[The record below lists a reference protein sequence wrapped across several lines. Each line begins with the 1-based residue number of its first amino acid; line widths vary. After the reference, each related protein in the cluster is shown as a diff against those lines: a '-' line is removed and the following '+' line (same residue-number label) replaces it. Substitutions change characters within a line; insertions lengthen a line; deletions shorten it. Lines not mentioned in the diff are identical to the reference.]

1 MRKWLIATTVCLVLI
16 GAACISTTEDE
27 AGPDPGRGRAG
38 ESTRQQDP
46 RVYAAVGA
54 SETAGWGAGDFTT
67 ESWPRVLID
76 LALPDF
82 RLVNLGLPG
91 ATVQDAIVREL
102 PRLERAEPDVVTVW
116 LNANDILQGVTA
128 AEYKRNFGL
137 LLRAI
142 KRTEPRQ
149 ILVANTP
156 PLDKLP
162 AYRACRPDPPE
173 DSFCFLGSSLPSPS
187 EMRSLVD
194 RFNEIIKSVAKKTG
208 ATLIDLHSS
217 AVRAHR
223 RGTDAELI
231 SGDGLHPSTEGH
243 RAVAESFS
251 AELEFP
257 QKAGL
262 VGPVHR

>member
-1 MRKWLIATTVCLVLI
+1 MRRLIPAFICLVVF
-16 GAACISTTEDE
+16 AACVSSTEDE
-27 AGPDPGRGRAG
+27 PGRDR
-38 ESTRQQDP
+38 EPTSHKVS

-54 SETAGWGAGDFTT
+54 SETAGWGAGNFTT
-67 ESWPRVLID
+67 EAWPRVFLD

-91 ATVQDAIVREL
+91 ATVEDAILREL
-102 PRLERAEPDVVTVW
+102 PRLLRAEPDIVTVW

-128 AEYKRNFGL
+128 AQYKQDFNL

-142 KRTEPRQ
+142 ERTGARQ

-162 AYRACRPDPPE
+162 AYQACRPDPPE
-173 DSFCFLGSSLPSPS
+173 DGPFCFLGSSLPAPS
-187 EMRSLVD
+187 EMRAIVD
-194 RFNEIIKSVAKKTG
+194 RYNKIIKNAVRKTG
-208 ATLIDLHSS
+208 TTLIDLHSS
-217 AVRAHR
+217 AKDAHD
-223 RGTDAELI
+223 RGTNAGLI

-251 AELEFP
+251 ARLEFP
-257 QKAGL
+257 
-262 VGPVHR
+262 